1 MNKQRRDL
9 LKTALNFVE
18 QALSVVTQAKDQE
31 QNCLDNMPENMI
43 DSDRYAKMESAVDQ
57 LEEAENGLEEVKQA
71 ITEAIA

>member
-9 LKTALNFVE
+9 LKTALDFVE
-18 QALSVVTQAKDQE
+18 RALSVVTQAKDQE